1 MWVRFL
7 HAGPNQAAVAHQVE
21 RQTENLCVAGSSP
34 ARGTKKFNFFSLWI
48 STNIM
53 LSIIT
58 EQSNPLLDYIKDDPV
73 RPEIPREFR
82 VSGHRFVG
90 VLINES
96 PQAIVCVSLHDFVPA
111 SVEDLYVDASQPTT
125 AIFYTIWS
133 YAPGAGVE
141 LLRATVNEIRN
152 RYPSVTRFVT
162 LSPKTEMARRFHIKN
177 GAVVFRE
184 NEATINY
191 EYTV

>member
-1 MWVRFL
+1 
-7 HAGPNQAAVAHQVE
+7 
-21 RQTENLCVAGSSP
+21 
-34 ARGTKKFNFFSLWI
+34 
-48 STNIM
+48 M

-58 EQSNPLLDYIKDDPV
+58 ENSNPLLDYLKDDPV

-82 VSGHRFVG
+82 VSGHRFVSAL
-90 VLINES
+90 VNES
-96 PQAIVCVSLHDFVPA
+96 PRAMVCVSLHDFVPA
-111 SVEDLYVDASQPTT
+111 SVEDLYVESLQPTT

-141 LLRATVNEIRN
+141 LLRATVQEIKN
-152 RYPSVTRFVT
+152 RYPTVTRFVT
-162 LSPKTEMARRFHIKN
+162 LSPKTEMARKFHIKN

-184 NEATINY
+184 NEGTINY